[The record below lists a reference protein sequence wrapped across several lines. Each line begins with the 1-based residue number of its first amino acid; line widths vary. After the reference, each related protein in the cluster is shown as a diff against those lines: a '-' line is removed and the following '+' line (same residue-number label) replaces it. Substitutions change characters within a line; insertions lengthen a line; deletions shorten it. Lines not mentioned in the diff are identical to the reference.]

1 MHQFTLNPS
10 WTFQLLLHAGVSSI
24 GSPWNQQHR
33 SAYPL
38 LCPRLLPSSMPLSS
52 SPPYPCF
59 QQIAPLHLRHQRSLL
74 VRQSPTGSLSS
85 CWCSLISPFRLQ
97 ASSSHLLAAVNSIR
111 AGHLSRRKINS
122 LLIRMWNSCSNSAN
136 QLRLPS
142 ASCPGWA
149 LAQCS

>member
-1 MHQFTLNPS
+1 MHQYARNPS
-10 WTFQLLLHAGVSSI
+10 WIFQLLLYAGVSSI
-24 GSPWNQQHR
+24 GSLWNQQHK
-33 SAYPL
+33 SACPL
-38 LCPRLLPSSMPLSS
+38 LYPHPSPSSMPLSS

-74 VRQSPTGSLSS
+74 VRQSPKGSLTSR
-85 CWCSLISPFRLQ
+85 WCSLISPFRLL
-97 ASSSHLLAAVNSIR
+97 SSNHLLAAVNSIR
-111 AGHLSRRKINS
+111 ADHLSKRETNS
-122 LLIRMWNSCSNSAN
+122 LLIRMWKSCSKSAN